1 MEEKQH
7 KPTFAEMVAQWTG
20 RPVREPKERKPL
32 TEEEHQKRRELTEK
46 IRSLSKEEFLKQ
58 FKETQFDDWTNTEQ
72 DK

>member
-20 RPVREPKERKPL
+20 RPVNNRERKPL
-32 TEEEHQKRRELTEK
+32 TEEELRKGRELTEK
-46 IRSLSKEEFLKQ
+46 MRSLSKEERLKQ